1 MMQSDN
7 LQREAAKVL
16 EWGQLLEVLASFAR
30 STAGAEH
37 CRSLRLEQDVAQ
49 AFVRQQET
57 SDMVRLTA
65 GDDPF
70 PPLQFPN
77 VTEWLGRV
85 GKGACLEA
93 HELRDI
99 ALVLDLIDEVHRY
112 LSRHES
118 AAPTLSAMAA
128 QCGPVTDYRRL
139 LTALNGAIDRDGS
152 VRESASP
159 ELHRLMQSAK
169 DLKQHM
175 RHRLD
180 QILHSRRYEGVL
192 QEDYF
197 AQREGRYVVP
207 IKTDMQG
214 KIPGIV
220 HDVSA
225 SGATVFLEPREL
237 VDLNNSIKV
246 VDLEVEREVRRILR
260 ELSAMIAPHTHELTD
275 TVTLLGRLDGISA
288 KAGLSQRLHAISPR
302 LNDEGRIVLKQA
314 RHPFLVLTKEQVVPN
329 DVALDETVRVLIIS
343 GPNTGGKTVTLKLLG
358 LFALMAR
365 CGLHLP
371 CAPDSEMAIFP
382 SVYADIGDAQD
393 LARDL
398 SSFSAHITQM
408 VQLLREI
415 SAGPEPDVRDSPVH
429 PGRALVLLDEPV
441 TSTDPAEGAALASA
455 LLCRLSAAG
464 VKVVITTHYSLLKGL
479 AQETAGFAN
488 ASVEFNLDTLSPTYR
503 LILGQPGGSAAIEI
517 AGRLGMEPSLLQD
530 ARARLQGDTR
540 VLETLLNDLQDRQ
553 RRLNED
559 LNAAGLAKQ
568 AAEQTRRE
576 AQELLTFVQ
585 NSERDERR
593 GLKKKLS
600 QEFQRARAEV
610 QATLDDLKR
619 DQKLLKAK
627 ETKVRL
633 VALEQEIRRH
643 VAEPDGPIPVEHLSV
658 GDAVEVIG
666 LGMTGTLL
674 ESPQGKKRVRLKVG
688 EGELLAHIAN
698 LAGIARSAQPA
709 RGELN
714 KTTTS
719 QTRRSADMLAPADIQ
734 ETFDVRGRTA
744 DDALDVVVGGL
755 DRAILGGSPFVRIIH
770 GHGTGRLKA
779 ALREYLKASPY
790 VVKFRPGD
798 RAEGGD
804 GVTIVELR

>member
-1 MMQSDN
+1 MQSEE
-7 LQREAAKVL
+7 LQREGAKVL
-16 EWGQLLEVLASFAR
+16 EWDKLLAVLASFAQ
-30 STAGAEH
+30 SAVGAEQ
-37 CRSLRLEQDVAQ
+37 CRSLRLEQDLAQ
-49 AFVRQQET
+49 AIGRQQET
-57 SDMVRLTA
+57 SDMVFLRS
-65 GDDPF
+65 GVDPF
-70 PPLQFPN
+70 PLLQFPN

-85 GKGACLEA
+85 AKGACLEM

-99 ALVLDLIDEVHRY
+99 AVVLSLIGEVHRY
-112 LSRHES
+112 LSQHQSE
-118 AAPTLSAMAA
+118 APTLAALAA
-128 QCGPVTDYRRL
+128 QCGPVTEYRL
-139 LTALNGAIDRDGS
+139 LCGTLNAAIDPDGS
-152 VRESASP
+152 MRESASR
-159 ELHRLMQSAK
+159 ELQRLTHRAK

-260 ELSAMIAPHTHELTD
+260 EWSAKVAPYTADLES
-275 TVTLLGRLDGISA
+275 TVALLGRLDAISA
-288 KAGLSQRLHAISPR
+288 KAGLSQRLQASPVY
-302 LNDEGRIVLKQA
+302 LNDIGRIVLAQA
-314 RHPFLVLTKEQVVPN
+314 RHPFLVLTKERVVPN
-329 DVALDETVRVLIIS
+329 NLVLDETVRVLIIS

-358 LFALMAR
+358 LFALMVR

-371 CAPDSEMAIFP
+371 CAPESEMALFP

-408 VQLLREI
+408 VQLLREV
-415 SAGPEPDVRDSPVH
+415 SADRTVEADHPSVP

-455 LLCRLSAAG
+455 LLCRLSEAG
-464 VKVVITTHYSLLKGL
+464 LKVVATTHYSLLKGL
-479 AQETAGFAN
+479 AQETMGFAN

-503 LILGQPGGSAAIEI
+503 LILGQLGGSAAIEI
-517 AGRLGMEPSLLQD
+517 AGRLGMDQSVLKD
-530 ARARLQGDTR
+530 ARGRLQGDNKT
-540 VLETLLNDLQDRQ
+540 LERLLTDLQDTQ
-553 RRLNED
+553 RRLSDD
-559 LNAAGLAKQ
+559 LTAASVAKA
-568 AAEQTRRE
+568 AAEQAARE
-576 AQELLTFVQ
+576 AQELLAFVQ
-585 NSERDERR
+585 ESERDERQ

-600 QEFQRARAEV
+600 QEFQRARAAV
-610 QATLDDLKR
+610 QATLEDLKR

-633 VALEQEIRRH
+633 AELEQEVRRD
-643 VAEPDGPIPVEHLSV
+643 VGDASEPIPVEQLGV
-658 GDAVEVIG
+658 GDAVEVVG

-674 ESPQGKKRVRLKVG
+674 EAPQGKKRVRLKVG
-688 EGELLAHIAN
+688 EGEILAN
-698 LAGIARSAQPA
+698 VGSLAGIARSAQSS
-709 RGELN
+709 RKETS
-714 KTTTS
+714 KTSTTHSKRSS
-719 QTRRSADMLAPADIQ
+719 QTLASEDIQ
-734 ETFDVRGRTA
+734 ETFDVRGQTT
-744 DDALDVVVGGL
+744 DDALDKVVAGL

-770 GHGTGRLKA
+770 GHGSGRLRTV
-779 ALREYLKASPY
+779 LREYLKASPY
-790 VVKFRPGD
+790 VVAFRPGG

>member
-1 MMQSDN
+1 MQSDG

-16 EWGQLLEVLASFAR
+16 EWGKLLEVLASFAQ
-30 STAGAEH
+30 SAVGAEH
-37 CRSLRLEQDVAQ
+37 CRSVRLEQDVAQ
-49 AFVRQQET
+49 ALARQRET
-57 SDMVRLTA
+57 SDLALLKA
-65 GDDPF
+65 GADPF
-70 PPLQFPN
+70 PRLQFPN
-77 VTEWLGRV
+77 VTELLGRV
-85 GKGACLEA
+85 AKGACLEV

-99 ALVLDLIDEVHRY
+99 ALVLDVVEEIHRY
-112 LSRHES
+112 LLRHQVD
-118 AAPTLSAMAA
+118 APTVSAMAT
-128 QCGPVTDYRRL
+128 QCGPMTEYRRL
-139 LTALNGAIDRDGS
+139 AVALNGAIDRDGS
-152 VRESASP
+152 IRDSASP
-159 ELHRLMQSAK
+159 ELQRLMHRAK

-197 AQREGRYVVP
+197 AQREGRYVIP

-237 VDLNNSIKV
+237 VELNNSIKV

-260 ELSAMIAPHTHELTD
+260 ELSAMIAPHTPELAG
-275 TVTLLGRLDGISA
+275 TVVLLGQLDAISA
-288 KAGLSQRLHAISPR
+288 KAALSLQLHAFPPH

-314 RHPFLVLTKEQVVPN
+314 RHPFLVMTKDQVVPN
-329 DVALDETVRVLIIS
+329 DLTFDETVRVLIIS

-358 LFALMAR
+358 LFSLMVR

-371 CAPDSEMAIFP
+371 CSPESEMAIFP
-382 SVYADIGDAQD
+382 SIYADIGDAQD

-408 VQLLREI
+408 VQLLREV
-415 SAGPEPDVRDSPVH
+415 STGTETEGAASLGH

-441 TSTDPAEGAALASA
+441 TFTDPAEGAALASA
-455 LLCRLSAAG
+455 LLCRLAAAG
-464 VKVVITTHYSLLKGL
+464 VKVVATTHYSLLKGL
-479 AQETAGFAN
+479 AQERPGFAN
-488 ASVEFNLDTLSPTYR
+488 ASVEFNLETLSPTYR

-517 AGRLGMEPSLLQD
+517 AGRLGMDESLLQD
-530 ARARLQGDTR
+530 ARARLQGDNR
-540 VLETLLNDLQDRQ
+540 ALETLLNDLQDKQ
-553 RRLNED
+553 RRLSD
-559 LNAAGLAKQ
+559 DMAAAGLAKQ
-568 AAEQTRRE
+568 VAEQAARE
-576 AQELLTFVQ
+576 ARELLAFVQ
-585 NSERDERR
+585 ESERDERQ
-593 GLKKKLS
+593 GFKKKLS
-600 QEFQRARAEV
+600 QEFQRARAAV

-633 VALEQEIRRH
+633 TELEQDVRRDIG
-643 VAEPDGPIPVEHLSV
+643 EPYEPIPVEQLSV
-658 GDAVEVIG
+658 GDAVEVVG

-674 ESPQGKKRVRLKVG
+674 EPPQGKKRVRLKVG
-688 EGELLAHIAN
+688 EGEILASVAS
-698 LAGIARSAQPA
+698 LAGIAGSVQPA
-709 RGELN
+709 RSGLS
-714 KTTTS
+714 KTTTT
-719 QTRRSADMLAPADIQ
+719 QVRRSTQTLAPEDIQ

-744 DDALDVVVGGL
+744 DDALDVVVAGL

-770 GHGTGRLKA
+770 GHGTGRLKS

-790 VVKFRPGD
+790 VVTFRPGD
-798 RAEGGD
+798 QAEGGD

>member
-1 MMQSDN
+1 MRSDN
-7 LQREAAKVL
+7 LQHEAAKVL
-16 EWGQLLEVLASFAR
+16 EWGKLLETLASFAQ
-30 STAGAEH
+30 SAAGAEH
-37 CRSLRLEQDVAQ
+37 CRSLRLEQDIAQ
-49 AFVRQQET
+49 ALMRQQET
-57 SDMVRLTA
+57 SDMVRLRA
-65 GDDPF
+65 EVDPF
-70 PPLQFPN
+70 PRLQFPD
-77 VTEWLGRV
+77 VTERLGRV
-85 GKGACLEA
+85 AKGACLEV

-99 ALVLDLIDEVHRY
+99 ALVLDVIEEVHRY
-112 LSRHES
+112 LSRHQ
-118 AAPTLSAMAA
+118 ADAPTLSAMAID
-128 QCGPVTDYRRL
+128 CGPMTEYRRL
-139 LTALNGAIDRDGS
+139 LIALNAAIDPDGS

-159 ELHRLMQSAK
+159 ELHRLMHRAK

-225 SGATVFLEPREL
+225 SGATLFLEPREL
-237 VDLNNSIKV
+237 VELNNSIKV

-260 ELSAMIAPHTHELTD
+260 ELCAMIAPHAPELTGS
-275 TVTLLGRLDGISA
+275 VALLGQLDAISA
-288 KAGLSQRLHAISPR
+288 KAGLSQRLQAVPPR

-329 DVALDETVRVLIIS
+329 DLAFDETVRVLIIS

-358 LFALMAR
+358 LFSLMVR

-371 CAPDSEMAIFP
+371 CAPESEMAIFP
-382 SVYADIGDAQD
+382 SIYADIGDAQD

-398 SSFSAHITQM
+398 SSFSAHITQI
-408 VQLLREI
+408 VQLLKEV
-415 SAGPEPDVRDSPVH
+415 SNGTAAGSEPVPRH

-455 LLCRLSAAG
+455 LLSRLAATG
-464 VKVVITTHYSLLKGL
+464 VKVVATTHYSLLKGL
-479 AQETAGFAN
+479 AQETPGFAN
-488 ASVEFNLDTLSPTYR
+488 ASVEFNLDRLSPTYR

-517 AGRLGMEPSLLQD
+517 AGRLGLEPSLLQD
-530 ARARLQGDTR
+530 ARARMQGDNR
-540 VLETLLNDLQDRQ
+540 ILETLLNDLQDKQ
-553 RRLNED
+553 RRLGD
-559 LNAAGLAKQ
+559 DMAAASLAKQ
-568 AAEQTRRE
+568 AAEQAARE

-585 NSERDERR
+585 NSERDERQ

-600 QEFQRARAEV
+600 QEFQRARAAV

-633 VALEQEIRRH
+633 TELEQEVRRDIG
-643 VAEPDGPIPVEHLSV
+643 EPHESIPVEQLSV
-658 GDAVEVIG
+658 GDAVEVGG
-666 LGMTGTLL
+666 LGMTGRLL

-688 EGELLAHIAN
+688 EGEILATVAS
-698 LAGIARSAQPA
+698 LVGVARTAQPVPS
-709 RGELN
+709 GTS
-714 KTTTS
+714 KTTTTQIRRGS
-719 QTRRSADMLAPADIQ
+719 QTLAPEDIQ
-734 ETFDVRGRTA
+734 ETFDVRGQTA
-744 DDALDVVVGGL
+744 DEALDVVVAGL

-790 VVKFRPGD
+790 VVTFRPGD